1 MLVTS
6 GEEPMEVAM
15 ARILVVDDLPEVARA
30 IARMLSNHETAT
42 ETDPRR
48 AIARIIGGEPFDIV
62 LVDLDMPYM
71 TGRDFSDA
79 LIEAKLERP
88 PIVLIM
94 SGSENVASLFATGRA
109 VLIKPFDG
117 SELRELVSVMLHD
130 DTVPEHH
137 HPGAPGA

>member
-1 MLVTS
+1 MLGTS
-6 GEEPMEVAM
+6 GEQPMEVAM

-71 TGRDFSDA
+71 TGRDFSEA
-79 LIEAKLERP
+79 LTAAKLERP

-130 DTVPEHH
+130 DTVREHH
-137 HPGAPGA
+137 HPDA